1 MGQALKRDEK
11 ARGMRCCQVAGWR
24 YQGRYVPGYGESH
37 RGILVVDR
45 VIMRIAT
52 AGVSSSN
59 HSDLLLIGRMHEIL
73 PGEILARSW
82 RASSTRSFHEII
94 PGAPPATRLRTRAS
108 PGGLERGWEDGPAGS
123 APPPVGCTHEPQEE
137 QEAT

>member
-11 ARGMRCCQVAGWR
+11 ARGVRCCQVAGWR
-24 YQGRYVPGYGESH
+24 YVPRYGETH
-37 RGILVVDR
+37 RGFLVVDR

-52 AGVSSSN
+52 AGVSSSD
-59 HSDLLLIGRMHEIL
+59 HPDLLLIGRMHEIL

-82 RASSTRSFHEII
+82 RDPSTRSFHEIL

-108 PGGLERGWEDGPAGS
+108 PRGWEHGWEDGPDGS